1 MRERANL
8 DSNSNGHPHVF
19 AEMREAEKAARRLGV
34 DCVQRDRTTGVW
46 RPAARWAGSPAATLA
61 ADREVRLRHAER
73 ELRASGPDADRRRRL
88 RLAELTLDPD
98 TRRRVRLAAAMGSSW
113 R

>member
-19 AEMREAEKAARRLGV
+19 AEMREAERAARRLGV

-73 ELRASGPDADRRRRL
+73 EMRATGPDADRRRRL
-88 RLAELTLDPD
+88 RLAELSIDSATS
-98 TRRRVRLAAAMGSSW
+98 RRLRLAAAERECW

>member
-8 DSNSNGHPHVF
+8 DNNRNDHPHVF
-19 AEMREAEKAARRLGV
+19 AEMREAEPAARRLGV

-46 RPAARWAGSPAATLA
+46 RPAARWAGSLAATLA

-73 ELRASGPDADRRRRL
+73 ELRATGPDADRRRRL

-98 TRRRVRLAAAMGSSW
+98 TRRRVRLAAAERGW